1 MLNKRG
7 VFLIEILIATAL
19 FSMMTAVMTNYF
31 FKFLGEKKKI
41 ENYIKNEN
49 VDELLKHFFQNEAN
63 CTASLKDLVNN
74 SDLKELKLHSK
85 PGQSVKFYQPL
96 LDDKKIQNV
105 KVEVKNL
112 KEQYG
117 LAIVS
122 YETKVLDLTTS
133 ESTAD
138 FAKKEIPIFVSLNED
153 ESISACLINTSLASK
168 CQGDYKNV
176 VFYNESNIVP
186 VLYNLID
193 KPKKHGTEYK
203 TTMNQIYNEEL
214 NIGVQCKSQLYCDRG
229 EWVSSVSCYNSCQDT
244 VWTLGDDKFTSVS
257 EKKCQ
262 PRDKTEVLGTGQILC
277 KKNKVSRKKWCSSQN
292 VKIDYNFN
300 MSDYCDDIKS
310 QANWKDTYSLELNEI
325 CDTHLVKEYRESAG
339 NLKVLT
345 LPASNF
351 GQMRK
356 VSYPVRI
363 KKLKSD
369 LDADFEIGRVSLFAR
384 CEYSGFFSILGM
396 TEDSHS
402 NINPSKGHTNQS
414 GRDNKCKVKH
424 ITENSYKNNMYLCPL
439 NQKLKIC
446 HPSDPDPHSKTCVTK
461 TVSELYPNLSD
472 PFKRYLPQ
480 GLPIRFFYSYSS
492 GKKDENFSA
501 FYTAMCDK
509 QNFCSSSNCLPQQSS
524 GSNFR
529 IIKAQEHCGIDSPQL
544 DLVFVIDS
552 SGSMGDEQAKLHA
565 NLNGFLDQFLT
576 PDLNVDY
583 NIAVMD
589 TEYGNGLFGGT
600 YLCKD
605 CNSPKGQKVSIA
617 EAKSILSNR
626 MKVGTYGGRE
636 YSLIKPIQLHG
647 IDPNFFR
654 RNSSLVIFFITDE
667 QDEHSK
673 RGYDSSTWFISFLKN
688 TLKKDMKK
696 VLIYLGINYDTCGPA
711 DGKYTDLI
719 DVVDF
724 ISNKGYTDKLN
735 ICSNSGNKWTGK
747 LEDLGQKIRNSL
759 LQNTPLNTNYDFSK
773 VDKKDKYE
781 GLQCN

>member
-7 VFLIEILIATAL
+7 AFLIEILIATAL
-19 FSMMTAVMTNYF
+19 FAMMTAVMTNYF

-85 PGQSVKFYQPL
+85 AGQSVKFYQPL

-117 LAIVS
+117 LATVS

-244 VWTLGDDKFTSVS
+244 VWTLGNDKFTSVS

-262 PRDKTEVLGTGQILC
+262 PGDKTEILGTGQILC

-300 MSDYCDDIKS
+300 MSDYCNYIKS
-310 QANWKDTYSLELNEI
+310 QANWRDTYSSKLNEI
-325 CDTHLVKEYRESAG
+325 CDTHLVKEYRGSAG

-402 NINPSKGHTNQS
+402 NINPSKGHTSQS

-424 ITENSYKNNMYLCPL
+424 ITENPYKNNMYLCPL
-439 NQKLKIC
+439 NQKLEIC
-446 HPSDPDPHSKTCVTK
+446 HPSDPEDCPEEK
-461 TVSELYPNLSD
+461 TVRQLYPKLPH
-472 PFKRYLPQ
+472 PFTTHLPQ

-492 GKKDENFSA
+492 SEKDKSFSA

-509 QNFCSSSNCLPQQSS
+509 QNFCSSSNCLPQKSS

-529 IIKAQEHCGIDSPQL
+529 IIKAQQHCGGDSPQL
-544 DLVFVIDS
+544 DMVFVIDS
-552 SGSMGDEQAKLHA
+552 SGSMGDDQVRLHN
-565 NLNGFLDQFLT
+565 NLHIFLDQFLT
-576 PDLNVDY
+576 PDLNLDY
-583 NIAVMD
+583 NIAVLD
-589 TEYGNGLFGGT
+589 TEASHGIFGGN
-600 YLCKD
+600 YLCEECSSSSAMEVD
-605 CNSPKGQKVSIA
+605 INQ
-617 EAKSILSNR
+617 AKNILKTR
-626 MKVGTYGGRE
+626 IKTGTYGGRE
-636 YSLIKPIQLHG
+636 YSLRRLMTLHG
-647 IDPNFFR
+647 IAPNFFR
-654 RNSSLVIFFITDE
+654 KKSTLVIFFLTDE
-667 QDEHSK
+667 DDQDYKDGNTSIVP
-673 RGYDSSTWFISFLKN
+673 RFLSFLKN
-688 TLKKDMKK
+688 TLDKDMRKT
-696 VLIYLGINYDTCGPA
+696 LIYLGIPSKSCRVEQQPALKNMNKRAKA
-711 DGKYTDLI
+711 DGATTNQLDLC
-719 DVVDF
+719 DNNWEDDLKDF
-724 ISNKGYTDKLN
+724 GR
-735 ICSNSGNKWTGK
+735 
-747 LEDLGQKIRNSL
+747 QIRNSL
-759 LQNTPLNTNYDFSK
+759 LQNTPLNTNYDFEK
-773 VDKKDKYE
+773 LDKKDKYE